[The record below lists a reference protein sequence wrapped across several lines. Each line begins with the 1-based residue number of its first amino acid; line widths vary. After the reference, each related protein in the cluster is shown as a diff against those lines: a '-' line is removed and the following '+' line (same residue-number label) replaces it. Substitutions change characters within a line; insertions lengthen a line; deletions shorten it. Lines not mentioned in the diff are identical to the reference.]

1 MKILDPFDIALE
13 KTTLIEASAGTGKT
27 YTITTLYSRLIAEG
41 YPIESILVVTFTEA
55 AAAALKLRIRKRI
68 YETLGALQGDDIK
81 DRDELA
87 SFFITQADLQMIV
100 RRMKLALSCFD
111 QAAIMTIHSFC
122 LKALKE
128 NAFETNSLFDVEL
141 VPDNSSFTRQVSHD
155 FFMAHVNHLDTVFL
169 SYLNHCRF
177 TPEYLMDH
185 LVPMVSLSKLHIQP
199 RVKQFRNVFSEYRH
213 HTKEI
218 HDLLRAD
225 KKNIITLLK
234 NHKGLDKR
242 SYSKKNVPSW
252 INVSLEKLN
261 EEKGNAFF
269 FMEEKGDALYKF
281 SQTRLRQ
288 KLKNPEDNMPEHPL
302 FAYCEQLLLLQ
313 QVFKA
318 NLVWLKR
325 CFFTFFSAELEK
337 LKQSQG
343 ICFFDDLVNDLSLA
357 LAGKGKKQICRSLR
371 RNFTACLIDEFQD
384 TDSIQYEIFSAVFG
398 KRNIPFFMIGDPKQ
412 AIYAFRG
419 GDIFA
424 YLKAVKESECQ
435 YTLEKN
441 YRSAPRL
448 VQGIN
453 RLFSIKENPF
463 GFEDIAFSQVA
474 TPETAIDSL
483 VKEGKK
489 ITPLQ
494 FSIVQRENHSLDRQG
509 YLSKGTAET
518 LVPEIVSS
526 EILTL
531 LQSNHNLLKSKG
543 KRRQDISPEDIA
555 VLVRTNRQAEQIQR
569 ALSKKGIPSYLSKTG
584 SVFDSRQAEDIH
596 DILWAVNSPDD
607 KGLVS
612 AALCTAVFNF
622 NAEKLNEADEN
633 EAVILKWQAFFSE
646 CKFIWESKGFTS
658 MIMGLFHT
666 QDTFLSSRFILD
678 ERALT
683 NYYHLADL
691 ISQYSLSHSV
701 TPFFL
706 LQWFDRQLNPTL
718 RQSEKDELRLESEKE
733 AVSIITI
740 HKSKG
745 LEYPIVYLP
754 YLWETQQTK
763 SEAYALYHDPSNKNE
778 LTLTFSPQ
786 ENSTAKERQLLE
798 NNSEQMRLL
807 YVALTRASAM
817 CRIIWG
823 GFAGVCDSALGRL
836 IHHGNLKK
844 DSEIIAQIESISGAS
859 NQCIEFHVY
868 GASSTGSYRIFQ
880 TEQIKN
886 LSAMPLG
893 RSIQPRWKV
902 SSFSAITQAAHA
914 LGYEKSDPGIPAKG
928 NEITLAQFP
937 KGADVGEYF
946 HSIFETIDF
955 TSHEKVINKIIEDV
969 SISFG
974 ISDHRM
980 IDLARKSV
988 HQILKTKLGKKLF
1001 CLKDIKPTQR
1011 FNELEFTFSVKKF
1024 KMEIITRAFGRS
1036 HEKYKT
1042 NGYLNHLF
1050 RLTSRDFKGFV
1061 KGFIDLV
1068 FRHEGKWYI
1077 VDYKT
1082 NYLGESYDLYTEKS
1096 LFSAMSEHHYFLQY
1110 HLYLVALYR
1119 FLRYRLNDFN
1129 YDQDFGGILYLF
1141 IRGMHPD
1148 FGGKYGVF
1156 FDRPP
1161 KNVIEYLS
1169 GNL

>member
-41 YPIESILVVTFTEA
+41 YPVESILVVTFTEA
-55 AAAALKLRIRKRI
+55 AAAELKLRIRKRI
-68 YETLGALQGDDIK
+68 HETLGALQGKDIK
-81 DRDELA
+81 NTDALA
-87 SFFITQADLQMIV
+87 SFFITRTDLQMIV
-100 RRMKLALSCFD
+100 RRMRLALSCFD

-128 NAFETNSLFDVEL
+128 NAFETNSLFDVDL
-141 VPDNSSFTRQVSHD
+141 VPDNASFTRQVSHD
-155 FFMAHVNHLDTVFL
+155 FFMTHVNHLDTVFL
-169 SYLNHCRF
+169 SYLNHCKF

-185 LVPMVSLSKLHIQP
+185 LMPMVSRPELHIQP
-199 RVKQFRNVFSEYRH
+199 SVKQFRNVFSEYRH
-213 HTKEI
+213 HTKKI
-218 HDLLRAD
+218 HDLLRTD
-225 KKNIITLLK
+225 KQNIITLLK
-234 NHKGLDKR
+234 DHKGLDKR
-242 SYSKKNVPSW
+242 SYSKRHVPLW
-252 INVSLEKLN
+252 INASIEKLN
-261 EEKGNAFF
+261 EEKKNTFF

-288 KLKNPEDNMPEHPL
+288 KLKKPEDNMPEHPL

-325 CFFTFFSAELEK
+325 CFFTFFSEELEK
-337 LKQSQG
+337 MKQSQG
-343 ICFFDDLVNDLSLA
+343 VCFFDDLVNDLALA
-357 LAGKGKKQICRSLR
+357 LASKGKKQICESLR
-371 RNFTACLIDEFQD
+371 RNFKACLIDEFQD
-384 TDSIQYEIFSAVFG
+384 TDSRQYEIFSTVFG
-398 KRNIPFFMIGDPKQ
+398 KHKTPFFMIGDPKQ

-424 YLKAVKESECQ
+424 YLKAVKESERQ

-453 RLFSIKENPF
+453 RLFSIRENPF
-463 GFEDIAFSQVA
+463 EFEDIAFSQA
-474 TPETAIDSL
+474 GTPETALDFL

-489 ITPLQ
+489 AAPLQ
-494 FSIVQRENHSLDRQG
+494 FSIVQREGHALDRQG
-509 YLSKGTAET
+509 YLGKGTAET
-518 LVPEIVSS
+518 LVPEIISS

-531 LQSNHNLLKSKG
+531 LHSNHKLLKSRD
-543 KRRQDISPEDIA
+543 KRRQEISPKDIA

-569 ALSKKGIPSYLSKTG
+569 ALSKKGIPSCLSKTG

-612 AALCTAVFNF
+612 AALCTTVFNF
-622 NAEKLNEADEN
+622 NAEKLN

-646 CKFIWESKGFTS
+646 CRFIWETKGFTP

-666 QDTFLSSRFILD
+666 QDTFLSSQSILD

-683 NYYHLADL
+683 NYYHLAEL
-691 ISQYSLSHSV
+691 ISQYSLAHSV
-701 TPFFL
+701 TPFSL
-706 LQWFDRQLNPTL
+706 LQWFDRQLNPAL
-718 RQSEKDELRLESEKE
+718 RQGEKDELRLESERE

-754 YLWETQQTK
+754 YLWEAQQIK

-786 ENSTAKERQLLE
+786 ENSTAKERQILE

-823 GFAGVCDSALGRL
+823 GFAGICDSALGRL
-836 IHHGNLKK
+836 IHHGNLKR

-859 NQCIEFHVY
+859 KKCIECHVY
-868 GASSTGSYRIFQ
+868 GDSSTRSYHNFQ
-880 TEQIKN
+880 IDQIKK

-893 RSIQPRWKV
+893 RSIQPGWKV

-914 LGYEKSDPGIPAKG
+914 LSQEKSDPKIPEKS

-955 TSHEKVINKIIEDV
+955 TSHEKVIDRVIGEV
-969 SISFG
+969 SNAFG
-974 ISDHRM
+974 IFDPRM
-980 IDLARKSV
+980 IDLARKGV
-988 HQILKTKLGKKLF
+988 HQILKTKLGRKLF
-1001 CLKDIKPTQR
+1001 CLKDIKPAQR

-1024 KMEIITRAFGRS
+1024 KMEIIARAFGRS

-1042 NGYLNHLF
+1042 NGYLNHLS

-1068 FRHEGKWYI
+1068 FRREGKWYI

-1082 NYLGESYDLYTEKS
+1082 NHLGESYDLYTEKF
-1096 LFSAMSEHHYFLQY
+1096 LFSAMFEHHYFLQY
-1110 HLYLVALYR
+1110 HFYLVALYR
-1119 FLRYRLNDFN
+1119 LLRYRLNNFD
-1129 YDQDFGGILYLF
+1129 YDQDFGGVLYLF

-1148 FGGKYGVF
+1148 FGGRYGVF
-1156 FDRPP
+1156 FDRPSE
-1161 KNVIEYLS
+1161 NVIEYLS
-1169 GNL
+1169 DNL